1 MAPENPRAPLRF
13 GRTLRARRKALG
25 MSQEALAE
33 AARVSSSYVSQLERG
48 RRSPTLH
55 VLESLA
61 RGLGVTVADLLE
73 DPEP

>member
-1 MAPENPRAPLRF
+1 MAPENPRSFIRF
-13 GRTLRARRKALG
+13 GRALRARRKALG

-33 AARVSSSYVSQLERG
+33 ASRLSSSYVSQLERG

-55 VLESLA
+55 VLEALA
-61 RGLGVTVADLLE
+61 RGLGATVADLVE